1 MAETGNNSAKV
12 ENMLN
17 LALDA
22 TTEERE
28 KSISLNV
35 GYDRETRTW
44 EVIVKFFGTTE
55 ELKMQL
61 QEQFPQRYGQIGI
74 VNLSNE
80 YAILTIPEEL
90 VEQVAAMSV
99 IEYME
104 KPKRLFFAV
113 DNGKRSSCINLL
125 QTGLTERSSLTG
137 RGVIVAVI
145 DSGID
150 YAHPDF
156 RNADGSSR
164 IIALWDQTFGKVF
177 EREQID
183 EALVQATERG
193 RYEVCPSRDLSGHGT
208 IVAGIAAGNGRASE
222 GRYRGVAYE
231 SSLLAVK
238 LGTPEENGFPRTTE
252 LMSAVDFCI
261 GRARKER
268 LPVVLNISFGNNYG
282 SHSGTSLLE
291 TYLDDMANYW
301 KTSIVIG
308 SGNEG
313 NTAMHTA
320 GALTEGQT
328 ENVEI
333 AVSMYEPTLNLQIW
347 KSYADEM
354 QIELTAPGG
363 QQIGPFRKIQRAQR
377 FVLGGTELLLYYGEP
392 SPYSA
397 YQEIYLDFLP
407 VGQFVDSGLWTVR
420 LIPQK
425 IVTGLYNMWLPS
437 GGVLNQGTGFL
448 RPVSETT
455 LTVPSTAAKV
465 ITVGAYDARYGRAAN
480 FSGRG
485 YTRVTDQV
493 KPDLV
498 APGVEITSC
507 APGGGYQTRS
517 GTSMATPFVSGAAAL
532 LMQWGITDGND
543 PYLYGEKMRAY
554 LIRGAGKLP
563 GFAEYPNPVLGW
575 GTLCV
580 ADSIPQM

>member
-22 TTEERE
+22 TAEERE

-90 VEQVAAMSV
+90 VEQVAAMTV

-164 IIALWDQTFGKVF
+164 IIALWDQTLGKVF
-177 EREQID
+177 EREKIN
-183 EALVQATERG
+183 EALAQATERG
-193 RYEVCPSRDLSGHGT
+193 RYAVCPSRDLSGHGT
-208 IVAGIAAGNGRASE
+208 IVAGIAAGNGQASE

-231 SSLLAVK
+231 SSLLVVK
-238 LGTPEENGFPRTTE
+238 LGTPGENGFPRTTE

-261 GRARKER
+261 GRARREQ

-282 SHSGTSLLE
+282 SH
-291 TYLDDMANYW
+291 
-301 KTSIVIG
+301 
-308 SGNEG
+308 
-313 NTAMHTA
+313 
-320 GALTEGQT
+320 
-328 ENVEI
+328 
-333 AVSMYEPTLNLQIW
+333 EP
-347 KSYADEM
+347 
-354 QIELTAPGG
+354 
-363 QQIGPFRKIQRAQR
+363 
-377 FVLGGTELLLYYGEP
+377 
-392 SPYSA
+392 
-397 YQEIYLDFLP
+397 
-407 VGQFVDSGLWTVR
+407 
-420 LIPQK
+420 
-425 IVTGLYNMWLPS
+425 YN
-437 GGVLNQGTGFL
+437 
-448 RPVSETT
+448 
-455 LTVPSTAAKV
+455 
-465 ITVGAYDARYGRAAN
+465 
-480 FSGRG
+480 
-485 YTRVTDQV
+485 
-493 KPDLV
+493 
-498 APGVEITSC
+498 
-507 APGGGYQTRS
+507 
-517 GTSMATPFVSGAAAL
+517 
-532 LMQWGITDGND
+532 
-543 PYLYGEKMRAY
+543 
-554 LIRGAGKLP
+554 
-563 GFAEYPNPVLGW
+563 
-575 GTLCV
+575 
-580 ADSIPQM
+580 